1 MSITL
6 NTFEVSPNLPH
17 ELDPLKEIAGNLW
30 FSWNYYAIEVFRQID
45 PDIWEGLC
53 HGPQNLLNNVN
64 QKRLDEIVKDE
75 IFISY
80 LKMMH
85 QQFKDY
91 FKEDPWFNVTHKKDV
106 QFKEKQVI
114 AYFSMEYG
122 IDETIP
128 IYSGGLG
135 ILAGDH
141 LKAASDLGVPLVAVG
156 LLYQQGYFRQL
167 LNSDGWQTE
176 LYPENQFYNMPLT
189 LMTDDKNQPI
199 LIDVPN
205 KDKVIY
211 AQIWRCQIGR
221 VPLFLLDTNINKNNL
236 EDRNITAQLYGG
248 DIELRIKQE
257 ILIGIGGINALS
269 KLGYEPLACHM
280 NEGHSAFL
288 SLARIA
294 NLMNNFQLSK
304 IEAIELVKA
313 SNVFTTHTPVPA
325 GNDRFEPK
333 MVYAYLEKLL
343 TEIGFS
349 EQEFY
354 ALGRENPSNP
364 QELFCMTV
372 LALKLANFANGV
384 SELHGHVSR
393 KMWQNIWPNLPTE
406 EIPIRHITNGV
417 HIRTWI
423 SHDLADL
430 YDFYLGPKW
439 GKDPKDTEALWDRV
453 VKIPDTEFWGTH
465 ERRRERLVSFARKR
479 LATQMKR
486 RGSTQLEVR
495 KAEEVLNP
503 RTLTIGF
510 AKRFATYKRADLI
523 FRDLDRLKKIL
534 LDKDRPVQLIFAGK
548 AHPLDTPGKKLIQ
561 RIVHFAREEELRNH
575 IVFLE
580 DYDMSVAR
588 YLVQGCDV
596 WLNNPIR
603 PLEASGTSG
612 MKAAANGVLNCSVLD
627 GWWCEAYNTEN
638 GWAIGAGEEY
648 TDQELQDNIES
659 SHLYDL
665 LEKEIVPLFYNRGFD
680 GLPREWVTKMKNC
693 IKTIAPVFSTSRMV
707 SEYAEKFYIPA
718 LSGFENLSKNNFQ
731 SLKDF
736 TQWKNNLKANWGK
749 IKIISAESD
758 LKGNLKVGDVIEV
771 SVKIQM
777 DGIDSNS
784 VVVQLLYGIINS
796 EGKLDCFNLLEMNA
810 DQKDENGICLY
821 KGQINCLNSG
831 KYGYTVRI
839 IPKNELLP
847 HPYEPGLITWR
858 N

>member
-1 MSITL
+1 MSIIL
-6 NTFEVSPNLPH
+6 NTFEVSPNLPV
-17 ELDPLKEIAGNLW
+17 ELEPLREIASNIW
-30 FSWNYYAIEVFRQID
+30 FSWNYYAIELFRQID
-45 PDIWEGLC
+45 PDTWETIS
-53 HGPQNLLNNVN
+53 HGPQNLLNTVS
-64 QKRLDEIVKDE
+64 QERLGEIVKDE
-75 IFISY
+75 SFISY
-80 LKMMH
+80 LKMIH
-85 QQFKDY
+85 EQFKNY
-91 FKEDPWFNVTHKKDV
+91 FKEDTWFTNIHKNLP
-106 QFKEKQVI
+106 FNPKQVI

-122 IDETIP
+122 IDETVP

-156 LLYQQGYFRQL
+156 LLYQQGYFKQL

-189 LMTDDKNQPI
+189 LIMDDKNQP
-199 LIDVPN
+199 LIIEVPN
-205 KDKVIY
+205 RDKVIY
-211 AQIWRCQIGR
+211 AQVWRCQVGR
-221 VPLFLLDTNINKNNL
+221 VSLFLLDTNINRNTP
-236 EDRNITAQLYGG
+236 EDRAITAQLYGG
-248 DIELRIKQE
+248 DIDMRIKQE
-257 ILIGIGGINALS
+257 ILIGVGGINALVR
-269 KLGYEPLACHM
+269 LGYDPIVCHM

-294 NLMNNFQLSK
+294 GFMKRFQLSK
-304 IEAIELVKA
+304 AEAIELVKA

-333 MVYAYLEKLL
+333 TVYAYLERLL
-343 TEIGFS
+343 NEIGIS

-354 ALGRENPSNP
+354 ALGRENPNNP

-372 LALKLANFANGV
+372 LALKLADFANGV

-393 KMWQNIWPNLPTE
+393 RMWQNIWPNLPIE

-439 GKDPKDTEALWDRV
+439 GKDPKDTELWDRV
-453 VKIPDTEFWGTH
+453 AKIPDTEFWGTH
-465 ERRRERLVSFARKR
+465 ERRRERLVSFARKE
-479 LATQMKR
+479 LTDKMKR
-486 RGSTQLEVR
+486 RGSTKLEIR

-503 RTLTIGF
+503 KTLTIGF

-523 FRDLDRLKKIL
+523 FKDLDRLKKIL
-534 LDKDRPVQLIFAGK
+534 LNKDRPVQLIFAGK

-561 RIVHFAREEELRNH
+561 RIVHFARDEELRNH
-575 IVFLE
+575 IVFIE
-580 DYDMSVAR
+580 DYDMSIAR

-627 GWWCEAYNTEN
+627 GWWCEGYNTEN
-638 GWAIGAGEEY
+638 GWAIGSGEEY
-648 TDQELQDNIES
+648 SDQELQDSIES

-680 GLPREWVTKMKNC
+680 GLPREWVAKMKNC
-693 IKTIAPVFSTSRMV
+693 IKSIAPVFSTSRMV
-707 SEYAEKFYIPA
+707 SEYCEKFYMPA
-718 LSGFENLSKNNFQ
+718 MMSFANLSTNNFQ
-731 SLKDF
+731 TLKEF
-736 TQWKNNLKANWGK
+736 ASWKQNIKTNWGK
-749 IKIISAESD
+749 LKIISAESNVA
-758 LKGNLKVGDVIEV
+758 GNLKVGDIIDVTAKV
-771 SVKIQM
+771 QV
-777 DGIDSNS
+777 DGVEPNGLS
-784 VVVQLLYGIINS
+784 VQLLYGIINS
-796 EGKLDCFNLLEMNA
+796 EGKLDCFKLLDMSL
-810 DQKDENGICLY
+810 DPNGDDGVYSY
-821 KGQINCLNSG
+821 KGQINCINSG
-831 KYGYTVRI
+831 KYGYTVRV

-858 N
+858 S